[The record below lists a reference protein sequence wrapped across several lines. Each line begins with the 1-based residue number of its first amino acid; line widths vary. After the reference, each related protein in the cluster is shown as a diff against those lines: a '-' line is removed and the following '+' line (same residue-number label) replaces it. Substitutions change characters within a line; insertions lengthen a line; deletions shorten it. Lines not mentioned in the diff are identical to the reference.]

1 MDLLITEQF
10 QHLYMIGLGTRFL
23 ENEARGGDDY
33 GVSADDEGWVGY
45 WNGSGILGEGYFVDV
60 KSFLE
65 RGLEDVFEGS
75 QFLLTQILWLCG
87 GQDLEI

>member
-1 MDLLITEQF
+1 
-10 QHLYMIGLGTRFL
+10 
-23 ENEARGGDDY
+23 
-33 GVSADDEGWVGY
+33 
-45 WNGSGILGEGYFVDV
+45 LGEGYFVDV